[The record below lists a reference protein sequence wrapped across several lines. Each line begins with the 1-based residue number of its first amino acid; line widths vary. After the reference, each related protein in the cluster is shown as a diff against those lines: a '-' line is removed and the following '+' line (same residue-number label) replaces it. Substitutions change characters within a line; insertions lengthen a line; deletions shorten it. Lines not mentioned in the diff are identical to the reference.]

1 MSGLFVREHGHMPVI
16 FGAFS
21 LSTQGALLTDIM
33 DLAQVVAV
41 GECLQMSC
49 PVGSSTG
56 YSGRRG
62 GMQSISNL
70 YIQRSR
76 LSPVGQLEVDE
87 LPRQ

>member
-1 MSGLFVREHGHMPVI
+1 MSGLFVRGHGHMPII

-33 DLAQVVAV
+33 NLAQVAAV

-49 PVGSSTG
+49 VGSSTG

-70 YIQRSR
+70 CIWRSG
-76 LSPVGQLEVDE
+76 LSSVGQLEVDVE
-87 LPRQ
+87 LPSQ